1 MKKISGLL
9 VIMLLSLLLFSSCKT
24 IPKEALQLSP
34 ESLQQRQLQTRRFD
48 TSDENALLLASSA
61 LLQDMG
67 FNIDESETRLGVI
80 VGSKQRDAKNAGQIV
95 GAVFVALLSGAV
107 MATDKAQT
115 MRASLVT
122 RPLENGKKIAVRV
135 TFQRVVVNTQNQ
147 ISKQE
152 GINDP
157 KIYQE
162 FFEKLSKSVFLEA
175 HEI

>member
-67 FNIDESETRLGVI
+67 FNIDESETILGVI